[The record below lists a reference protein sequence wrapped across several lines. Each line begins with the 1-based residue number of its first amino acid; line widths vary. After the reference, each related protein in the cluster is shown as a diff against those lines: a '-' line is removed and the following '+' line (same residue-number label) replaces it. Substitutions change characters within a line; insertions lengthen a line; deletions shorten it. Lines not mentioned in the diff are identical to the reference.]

1 MPPDNQTI
9 EQWWEED
16 AERVNDLGRAAARK
30 GVAVDLGVEPPVP
43 EIGDED
49 ELSEEGAE

>member
-1 MPPDNQTI
+1 MMPPDNQTI

-16 AERVNDLGRAAARK
+16 AERVNNLGRAVARK

-43 EIGDED
+43 EADEG